1 MSVLEEK
8 NDGRQLA
15 ADVEALYGLVVDL
28 WGADHLVLKGAK
40 LGIMDLINSSDLG
53 ERILGLEKLV
63 FQNPTL
69 DKVPGP
75 KEIPAA
81 IDRIKEEISSQMA
94 RRITEDQIERMINEK
109 IADRQDEYIQ
119 DIKRQVLAEQGGVE
133 TAATQEKLSKLEKME
148 LVSLGRSAMEKL
160 RPATIEEVVGQAQGV
175 KSLLA
180 KIVSP
185 FPQHVILYGPPGVGK
200 TTTARLALAR
210 AKEMG
215 TSVFGP
221 EAPFVE
227 VDGNTLRWDPRD
239 ITNPL
244 IGSVH
249 DPIYQGAKRDL
260 ADSGVP
266 EPKLGLVSEANG
278 GILFIDEIGEMDELL
293 LNKLLKVLEDKRVFF
308 ESSYYDPEDPAVPAY
323 IKQIFENGVPADFIL
338 IGATT
343 RSPGEINPAIRSR
356 CAEVFFSPL
365 TPEDIKAILRA
376 SAEKLQVQ
384 CEPEVI
390 DIISQFTI
398 EGRKANNLLAD
409 AYSRA
414 LLRQVEAASE
424 DLTITVADVQEAI
437 QSSRLTPYVLP
448 KNREGGKVGAIAGL
462 GVAGFLGSLIEI
474 EAVAFPVKQEVNGAS
489 AEKKPLPQSQGKI
502 RFNETAGS
510 MAKDSVFNA
519 SSVFRLITGEDLGKY
534 DVHINVVGGG
544 NIDGPSAGV
553 AFTLAIYSAVTG
565 KKIRQDVAVTGEIS
579 LQGEI
584 KPVGG
589 IPEKLYG
596 AMQAGMKTV
605 LVPKENEKDVP
616 ADLQEIQVI
625 AVETIWQAMEYA
637 IYTE

>member
-1 MSVLEEK
+1 MSVLDKKDAE
-8 NDGRQLA
+8 RQLI
-15 ADVEALYGLVVDL
+15 ADVEALYALVIDL

-75 KEIPAA
+75 KEIPGVMEH
-81 IDRIKEEISSQMA
+81 IKEEISSQMA

-119 DIKRQVLAEQGGVE
+119 DMKRQVLAEQGGVE
-133 TAATQEKLSKLEKME
+133 NAATQEKLNKLEKME
-148 LVSLGRSAMEKL
+148 MVSLGRSAMEKL
-160 RPATIEEVVGQAQGV
+160 RPETIEEVVGQSQGV

-180 KIVSP
+180 KIISP

-221 EAPFVE
+221 EAPFIE

-278 GILFIDEIGEMDELL
+278 GILFIDEIGEMDDLL

-323 IKQIFENGVPADFIL
+323 IKQIFDTGVPADFIL

-365 TPEDIKAILRA
+365 TPEDIKEILAA
-376 SAEKLQVQ
+376 SVKKLQVQ
-384 CEPEVI
+384 CEPEVLE
-390 DIISQFTI
+390 IISQFTI

-414 LLRQVEAASE
+414 LLRQAGPASQ
-424 DLTITVADVQEAI
+424 DLTITVADVREAI
-437 QSSRLTPYVLP
+437 QSARLTPYVSP
-448 KNREGGKVGAIAGL
+448 KNREGGKVGSIAGL

-474 EAVAFPVKQEVNGAS
+474 EAVAFPIKQETEGNQ
-489 AEKKPLPQSQGKI
+489 AERKAMLSGKI

-519 SSVFRLITGEDLGKY
+519 SSVFRLMTGEDLSKY

-565 KKIRQDVAVTGEIS
+565 KRLRQDVAVTGEIS
-579 LQGEI
+579 LQGDV

-605 LVPKENEKDVP
+605 LIPKENEKDVP
-616 ADLQEIQVI
+616 ADLQGIQVVP
-625 AVETIWQAMEYA
+625 VETIWQAMEYA
-637 IYTE
+637 ISVE

>member
-69 DKVPGP
+69 DKVPRHE
-75 KEIPAA
+75 EIPVV
-81 IDRIKEEISSQMA
+81 IDKIKEEISSQMA

-133 TAATQEKLSKLEKME
+133 TAATQEKLNKLEKME

-160 RPATIEEVVGQAQGV
+160 RPSTIEEVIGQAQGV

-221 EAPFVE
+221 DAPFIE

-365 TPEDIKAILRA
+365 TPEDIKAILTA
-376 SAEKLQVQ
+376 SVEKLQVQ
-384 CEPEVI
+384 CEPEVLE
-390 DIISQFTI
+390 IISQFTI

-414 LLRQVEAASE
+414 LLRQVGAVSE

-448 KNREGGKVGAIAGL
+448 KNRAGGKVGAIAGL

-474 EAVAFPVKQEVNGAS
+474 EAVAFPVKQEIDGAS

-579 LQGEI
+579 LQGEV

-605 LVPKENEKDVP
+605 LIPKENEKDVP
-616 ADLQEIQVI
+616 ADLQGIQVI
-625 AVETIWQAMEYA
+625 PVETIWQAMEYA
-637 IYTE
+637 VCKE

>member
-8 NDGRQLA
+8 EDGHQLA
-15 ADVEALYGLVVDL
+15 ADVEALYGLAVDL

-53 ERILGLEKLV
+53 ERVLGLEKIV

-69 DKVPGP
+69 DKVPGH
-75 KEIPAA
+75 KEIPQAL
-81 IDRIKEEISSQMA
+81 DKIKEEISSQMA

-133 TAATQEKLSKLEKME
+133 NAATQEKLNKLEKME
-148 LVSLGRSAMEKL
+148 MVSLGRSAMEKL
-160 RPATIEEVVGQAQGV
+160 RPQKIEEVIGQAQGV

-221 EAPFVE
+221 EAPFIE

-278 GILFIDEIGEMDELL
+278 GVLFIDEIGEMDDLL

-323 IKQIFENGVPADFIL
+323 IKQIFETGVPADFIL

-343 RSPGEINPAIRSR
+343 RSPGEISPAIRSR

-365 TPEDIKAILRA
+365 TPEDIKAILAA
-376 SAEKLQVQ
+376 SVEKLQVQ

-390 DIISQFTI
+390 DIIAQFTI

-414 LLRQVEAASE
+414 LLRQVGVTEGN
-424 DLTITVADVQEAI
+424 LTITTADVQEAI

-448 KNREGGKVGAIAGL
+448 KNREGGKIGAIAGL

-474 EAVAFPVKQEVNGAS
+474 EAVAFPVKQDVEGREAAKKSS
-489 AEKKPLPQSQGKI
+489 AQGKI

-553 AFTLAIYSAVTG
+553 AFTLAVYSAVTG

-579 LQGEI
+579 LQGDV

-605 LVPKENEKDVP
+605 LIPKDNEKDVP
-616 ADLQEIQVI
+616 ADLQGIQVI
-625 AVETIWQAMEYA
+625 PVETIWQAMEYA
-637 IYTE
+637 VYQE